1 MLLVCNDPNAAEALL
16 AELEWEIPAVSL
28 ARLARMHGRPH
39 PESLVQLRENLDFVN
54 AVEKIAG
61 VGFHSG
67 VLPLG

>member
-1 MLLVCNDPNAAEALL
+1 MVLVCNDPHAAEALL
-16 AELEWEIPAVSL
+16 AELEWDIPAVSL

-39 PESLVQLRENLDFVN
+39 PESLVQLRENPDFVD